1 LQVSLELSAMTKRFL
16 DVIGALVLLLLVA
29 PLLMLAVLAVRLS
42 GPGPAL
48 FRQVR
53 VGRDGRAFDMLK
65 LRSMHVGAEE
75 RLSSLLASDPIVAA
89 EFARFG
95 CLKRDPRVAGV
106 VGRCLRRWSIDE
118 LPQLWN
124 VLRGDMS
131 MVGPRP
137 LPPVV
142 VAMLDADHQRVR
154 ATVRPGLTG
163 PYQVYGRSDLDLSGM
178 RELDLAYV
186 ARGGT
191 ARDLA
196 LLARTPWAVVSGE
209 GAH

>member
-1 LQVSLELSAMTKRFL
+1 LVSGELAAVVKRFL
-16 DVIGALVLLLLVA
+16 DVVSAAVLLALVA
-29 PLLMLAVLAVRLS
+29 PLLLVAALAVRLS
-42 GPGPAL
+42 GPGPTL

-53 VGRDGRAFDMLK
+53 VGRDGRPFEVLK
-65 LRSMHVGAEE
+65 LRTMHVGAEE
-75 RLSSLLASDPIVAA
+75 RLASLLARDPVAAA

-95 CLKRDPRVAGV
+95 CLRRDPRVAGA
-106 VGRCLRRWSIDE
+106 VGRVLRRWSLDE

-137 LPPVV
+137 LPAML
-142 VAMLDADHQRVR
+142 VAMLDVEHQRVR

-163 PYQVYGRSDLDLSGM
+163 PYQVYGRCGNDLGAM

-186 ARGGT
+186 AGRGIV
-191 ARDLA
+191 RDLA
-196 LLARTPWAVVSGE
+196 LLARTPWAVLSGD
-209 GAH
+209 GAF

>member
-1 LQVSLELSAMTKRFL
+1 VWPELSAVTKRFL
-16 DVIGALVLLLLVA
+16 DVVGAALLLLLVA
-29 PLLMLAVLAVRLS
+29 PLMLLAVLAIQLS
-42 GPGPAL
+42 GPGPTL

-53 VGRDGRAFDMLK
+53 IGRDGRPFDVVK
-65 LRSMHVGAEE
+65 LRTMHVGAEE
-75 RLSSLLASDPIVAA
+75 RLVSLLARDRVAAA

-106 VGRCLRRWSIDE
+106 VGRCLRRWSVDE

-142 VAMLDADHQRVR
+142 VAMLEPDHQRLR

-163 PYQVYGRSDLDLSGM
+163 PYQVYGRCELDLGSM

-186 ARGGT
+186 ARRGT

-196 LLARTPWAVVSGE
+196 LLARTPWAVVSGD